1 MKWARAWLCQG
12 TACFKM
18 RHSMRSREELGKG
31 QMFGYN
37 YSDKPFEGLS
47 GRKWDKYI
55 FLKVTLAVLWRWD
68 WGKRR
73 QSRVTQDVITKVQTQ
88 DDDLHL
94 LQYRWHERREAV
106 MELRHTS
113 ALNFQK
119 LLLDVRGVGKND
131 I

>member
-73 QSRVTQDVITKVQTQ
+73 QSRVT
-88 DDDLHL
+88 
-94 LQYRWHERREAV
+94 
-106 MELRHTS
+106 
-113 ALNFQK
+113 
-119 LLLDVRGVGKND
+119 
-131 I
+131 